1 MAEIRGWNFP
11 IKIDKD
17 TGRIME
23 VEDNENIKQSIR
35 IILLTQL
42 NERKIVPNF
51 GTNIRSF
58 LFDVVDPT
66 FFNDLKKS
74 ITNALRNW
82 ESYIRNLNVSVSA
95 EGGANSSVIVNVDYI
110 TTISP
115 VQERVT
121 HKMNINS

>member
-11 IKIDKD
+11 VKIDKD

-66 FFNDLKKS
+66 FINDLKKS